1 MNFYCYLNLKI
12 AIIEATKKE
21 PLRNAVTCS
30 SLCGEPFLPKS
41 HKRKKSTTCSDS
53 NLTTVSVRIG
63 ICRALP
69 FHHIRQTRHR
79 LYNVTS
85 DDLHSVT
92 SNITTEVVTMY
103 PFTSQLT
110 RRLMAGKQEHLCPF
124 TQLFYDLQCELL
136 SF

>member
-12 AIIEATKKE
+12 AMIEATKKE
-21 PLRNAVTCS
+21 PLRNAVTCI
-30 SLCGEPFLPKS
+30 SLCGGLFPPKS
-41 HKRKKSTTCSDS
+41 YKRKKSTTCSDS

-63 ICRALP
+63 ICRALS

-92 SNITTEVVTMY
+92 SNIMTEIVAMCI
-103 PFTSQLT
+103 FTSQLA
-110 RRLMAGKQEHLCPF
+110 RSLMASKQEHLCTF
-124 TQLFYDLQCELL
+124 T
-136 SF
+136 

>member
-12 AIIEATKKE
+12 AMIEATKKE
-21 PLRNAVTCS
+21 PLRNAVTRS

-63 ICRALP
+63 ICRALS
-69 FHHIRQTRHR
+69 FHYVRQTRHR
-79 LYNVTS
+79 LHNVTS

-92 SNITTEVVTMY
+92 SNITTEIVAMCM
-103 PFTSQLT
+103 FTSQLA
-110 RRLMAGKQEHLCPF
+110 RRLMASKQEHLCTF
-124 TQLFYDLQCELL
+124 T
-136 SF
+136 